1 MPHFCHTQ
9 KIKISMD
16 IQSLRIPTELCSL
29 RSFLASDYLGGY
41 SSQHVRLFLSL
52 QLYIMIKRE
61 IDFWPILKCNMADA
75 SGKKNSCQLFSYP
88 YSLCDT
94 LLVFLGNHSIL
105 YLFMKP
111 PSSLPSVS
119 PSWWAG
125 LLKGRD
131 ILVDSSS
138 FLPSYHPP
146 NYFIFHPTALS
157 TPATDLIFSF
167 VCFPDKITGQVL

>member
-1 MPHFCHTQ
+1 MPHFCHTK
-9 KIKISMD
+9 KIKIRMD
-16 IQSLRIPTELCSL
+16 IQSLRIPTKLCSL
-29 RSFLASDYLGGY
+29 RSFLASDHLGGY

-61 IDFWPILKCNMADA
+61 IDFWPILKCNVADA
-75 SGKKNSCQLFSYP
+75 SGKNSCQLFSYP

-146 NYFIFHPTALS
+146 NYFIFYPTVLS
-157 TPATDLIFSF
+157 STCHWPHFQL
-167 VCFPDKITGQVL
+167 CLFPW